1 MKRRLHPAILLLAV
15 AAAAAVA
22 RADVKITTRTTAMG
36 RSSQSTVYIKGAR
49 QRSESGNNVTLMQ
62 CDKRRMVM
70 LDTEKKTFTITPLG
84 EGAASAGVA
93 QQAAA
98 AQMPSG
104 TSRKGGLVTITSAN
118 TDTGE
123 RQKMFGYDARHI
135 RSAMTMQSSPDACYP
150 MNMKMESDGWYAD
163 LSPQLRCASAPMM
176 GGAMGAPGRP
186 DCVDQ
191 HRFHSTGVTRLG
203 YPLKVTTT
211 MAMPGGMNVS
221 TSTEVTDLSAATLP
235 DSLFEIPADF
245 HQAGMYS
252 RDAVGQASS
261 GEEGGDDSEGGEA
274 APAPAAAPTPAAA
287 PAPPAPAAPP
297 KATGTVRVGV
307 VMPKDITNQ
316 SLPTDNLR
324 DLLMGEIRNRQVE
337 AVPLDATDK
346 PAIEEEAKGK
356 DCDYI
361 LYTDVAQL
369 DQGPAAK
376 LPAQFHAI
384 VISGQGDY
392 LGRVDWQLF
401 RTGKTLP
408 QWKSSEAARAADLA
422 VNAVGD
428 SVIKEAG
435 DVVEE
440 IQHPHKAAPAA
451 TPAHKPGRK

>member
-1 MKRRLHPAILLLAV
+1 MKQRLHPAILLLLI
-15 AAAAAVA
+15 AATAATA
-22 RADVKITTRTTAMG
+22 RADIKITTRSTAMG
-36 RSSQSTVYIKGAR
+36 RSSESTVYIKGAR
-49 QRSESGNNVTLMQ
+49 QRSESGTNVTLLQ

-70 LDTEKKTFTITPLG
+70 LDTAKKTFTIMPLG
-84 EGAASAGVA
+84 EGAAAAGVA

-98 AQMPSG
+98 TQMPAG

-123 RQKMFGYDARHI
+123 RQKMFGYEARHI

-150 MNMKMESDGWYAD
+150 MSMKMESDGWYAD
-163 LSPQLRCASAPMM
+163 LSPQLRCASSPMM
-176 GGAMGAPGRP
+176 GGAMGAPARP

-191 HRFHSTGVTRLG
+191 RSFHSTGVTRTG

-211 MAMPGGMNVS
+211 MAMPGGMNMS
-221 TSTEVTDLSAATLP
+221 TTTEVTDLSTATLP
-235 DSLFEIPADF
+235 DSLFDIPSDF
-245 HQAGMYS
+245 RQAGMYS
-252 RDAVGQASS
+252 RDAVGQASQD
-261 GEEGGDDSEGGEA
+261 EGDDSGGEGA
-274 APAPAAAPTPAAA
+274 APQPAATPAPAAAPA
-287 PAPPAPAAPP
+287 PAAPAAPP

-307 VMPKDITNQ
+307 VVLKDLTNQ

-337 AVPLDATDK
+337 AVPLDATDRQ
-346 PAIEEEAKGK
+346 AIEEEAKSK

-361 LYTDVAQL
+361 LYTDLAQL
-369 DQGPAAK
+369 DQGADAK

-384 VISGQGDY
+384 QIAGAGNF

-408 QWKSSEAARAADLA
+408 QWKTSEAARSADLA

-440 IQHPHKAAPAA
+440 IQHPHKAAPAT
-451 TPAHKPGRK
+451 TPAHRPGKK

>member
-1 MKRRLHPAILLLAV
+1 MKPRLHPAILLLLIV
-15 AAAAAVA
+15 AAATAA
-22 RADVKITTRTTAMG
+22 RADIKITTRSTAMG

-49 QRSESGNNVTLMQ
+49 QRSESGDNVTLMQ

-70 LDTEKKTFTITPLG
+70 LDSAKKTFTIMPLG
-84 EGAASAGVA
+84 AGAAADVA

-98 AQMPSG
+98 ARMPSG

-176 GGAMGAPGRP
+176 GGAMGAAGRP

-191 HRFHSTGVTRLG
+191 HSFHSTGVTRLG

-211 MAMPGGMNVS
+211 MAMPGGMNMS
-221 TSTEVTDLSAATLP
+221 TTTEVTDLSNATLP
-235 DSLFEIPADF
+235 DSLFEIPPDYR
-245 HQAGMYS
+245 QVGMYN
-252 RDAVGQASS
+252 RDAVGQAAQD
-261 GEEGGDDSEGGEA
+261 EGDDSEGEEAAPAPKAAPAAA
-274 APAPAAAPTPAAA
+274 APAPAAPAV
-287 PAPPAPAAPP
+287 PA
-297 KATGTVRVGV
+297 KATGAVRVGV

-346 PAIEEEAKGK
+346 AAIEEEAKSK

-361 LYTDVAQL
+361 LYTDLAQL
-369 DQGPAAK
+369 DQGPEAK

-384 VISGQGDY
+384 AVSGQGDY
-392 LGRVDWQLF
+392 LGRVDWQLY
-401 RTGKTLP
+401 RTGKALA
-408 QWKSSEAARAADLA
+408 QWKATEAARAADLP

-440 IQHPHKAAPAA
+440 IQHPHKPAPAA
-451 TPAHKPGRK
+451 TPAHRPGKK